1 MAQQLTNT
9 EIIQVFSTYLG
20 SAATIQCQKIDSS
33 PFQFLG
39 ARFNDFF
46 SKVELILKGDFSGG
60 THCVNQES
68 PVPVSDGCLLRL
80 KHYGQLTD
88 QQCIESIVSC
98 GIVLFG
104 HDDAKRAENA
114 RNMINDMYHVAQSIH
129 FETYRHLALLGVDV
143 PHYFGYNH
151 WANGKTATELGLAIL
166 VKY

>member
-1 MAQQLTNT
+1 MSKTLTHT
-9 EIIQVFSTYLG
+9 EILQVFSTYLG
-20 SAATIQCQKIDSS
+20 TDVTIQCQKIDRL
-33 PFQFLG
+33 PFNFVG
-39 ARFNDFF
+39 AHYDDFF
-46 SKVELILKGDFSGG
+46 KQTFLTVAGDFSGG
-60 THCVNQES
+60 THAVNQKGT
-68 PVPVSDGCLLRL
+68 VQVSDGCLLRL

-104 HDDAKRAENA
+104 HNDAKRAENA

-166 VKY
+166 VK